1 MASFSGLNTSQK
13 VYVEVGNEVW
23 NLGTFPQAGVA
34 YNMDQVYAGANG
46 DYGQWWYGTQVA
58 GVGDA
63 FYSAYGAT
71 AFANQVVIS
80 MGAQTATG
88 QGIQFLNSAMNTPGW
103 GGGAAYTHH
112 IGAIHFAPYMQ
123 LLSGISQAGLNAVAA
138 LADPVGAGFA
148 LAYTSVYGGT
158 DYSTYGLSTLGYAR
172 GSTNKSMASLITTIR
187 GNGKAW
193 ANLPILGY
201 EMGEDTAMSG
211 YYTGAAVATV
221 FKGMYRDPRMAYLY
235 YDPTHQLSANPGYL
249 VDLINDGMTDFN
261 LFNDCT
267 SPDANATLWALNGD
281 EGQIESIMQNPSNG
295 SAPGKWQGVYNWV
308 HS

>member
-1 MASFSGLNTSQK
+1 
-13 VYVEVGNEVW
+13 
-23 NLGTFPQAGVA
+23 
-34 YNMDQVYAGANG
+34 
-46 DYGQWWYGTQVA
+46 
-58 GVGDA
+58 
-63 FYSAYGAT
+63 
-71 AFANQVVIS
+71 
-80 MGAQTATG
+80 
-88 QGIQFLNSAMNTPGW
+88 
-103 GGGAAYTHH
+103 
-112 IGAIHFAPYMQ
+112 MQ
-123 LLSGISQAGLNAVAA
+123 LLSGISQAGLNAIAA

-308 HS
+308 NS